1 MSHPVADVLIARW
14 AESIANSTLNLGYVQ
29 QVSDWTYGA
38 LVFARALS
46 VSTIG
51 RSGPADW
58 TYGALV
64 FARAQ
69 EKEEEA
75 VALRDFQ
82 RLVGKLANA
91 LATGEDTSRPLD
103 AIRRLVKSDV

>member
-1 MSHPVADVLIARW
+1 MSHPVADALIARW
-14 AESIANSTLNLGYVQ
+14 AESIASSNLNLGYVQ
-29 QVSDWTYGA
+29 QVS
-38 LVFARALS
+38 
-46 VSTIG
+46 
-51 RSGPADW
+51 DW

-82 RLVGKLANA
+82 RLAGKLANA